1 MNRKKILIVTGA
13 LKIGGAEKVARDI
26 ALYAP
31 RDTYE
36 FHYISFGQP
45 GDAYEPELLAC
56 GCKIFHLAEPSDSY
70 PRFLRGL
77 LRIMEENRY
86 HAVHAHTMFSIGW
99 VMLAAKIKKVPVRV
113 AHSHSAL
120 NDGSGFIKSIY
131 EHVMRA
137 LILHCST
144 DLVACGE
151 AAGIR
156 LFGEREYRR
165 RGNLIL
171 NGIDVNDFSYDPEA
185 GRAIRAQ
192 LGLGDRLVLGHAGH
206 LAEVKNQTFLLEL
219 MPALLK
225 RKPGAMLLLL
235 GEGNDRPMLEAKI
248 RELDLER
255 NVILTGNVT
264 NVPDYLSAM
273 DVFVFPSL
281 FEGMPLSIL
290 EVQANG
296 LPCVIS
302 DRVPGDVFLTDL
314 IHPLSLFA
322 PQDAWID
329 AILAGRRKESLSYA
343 AELAASG
350 FSVETAMEKVYHI
363 YSGDRK

>member
-1 MNRKKILIVTGA
+1 MDRQKILLVAPI
-13 LKIGGAEKVARDI
+13 LDIGGEEKVVRNI
-26 ALYAP
+26 SYYADP
-31 RDTYE
+31 DKYE
-36 FHYISFGQP
+36 IHLLILQDRVGI
-45 GDAYEPELLAC
+45 YEHELLAK
-56 GCKIFHLAEPSDSY
+56 GCKAFHVAEPSDNYVSY
-70 PRFLRGL
+70 FRSL
-77 LRIMEENRY
+77 LAIMEDNHY
-86 HAVHAHTMFSIGW
+86 PAVHAHTMFSIGW

-219 MPALLK
+219 MP
-225 RKPGAMLLLL
+225 
-235 GEGNDRPMLEAKI
+235 
-248 RELDLER
+248 
-255 NVILTGNVT
+255 T
-264 NVPDYLSAM
+264 
-273 DVFVFPSL
+273 
-281 FEGMPLSIL
+281 SI
-290 EVQANG
+290 
-296 LPCVIS
+296 P
-302 DRVPGDVFLTDL
+302 
-314 IHPLSLFA
+314 
-322 PQDAWID
+322 
-329 AILAGRRKESLSYA
+329 
-343 AELAASG
+343 
-350 FSVETAMEKVYHI
+350 
-363 YSGDRK
+363 